1 MVQATSSSLG
11 NAHLSLP
18 QYIHS
23 GIHRFRQVS
32 HCPSLIVI
40 TFLYDLLSL
49 YCIPMATVSHPTH
62 PVADPIS
69 HMTPHA
75 VWLLSQAVHLIFSH
89 YTLTFD

>member
-1 MVQATSSSLG
+1 MVQAASSSLG

-49 YCIPMATVSHPTH
+49 YCIAMATVSHPTH
-62 PVADPIS
+62 PVEDPIS
-69 HMTPHA
+69 HMTA
-75 VWLLSQAVHLIFSH
+75 WLLSQAVHLIFSH